1 MRILNLPPP
10 YYMKRV
16 SLNPGY
22 SLKKIMEESERMR
35 YVVSEIRSFD
45 ERFRIAHYKGS
56 GRKEE
61 KEWNCWSE
69 NSLRWKR
76 RRNYTAVFFF
86 LLRRPK
92 VTRVTRVCSNDVC
105 SSRELVFRGNYNPT
119 VFGNWTNPKNVPR
132 DLLWSRTLARFWRT
146 RKNGHRFFF
155 HRNQKLV

>member
-1 MRILNLPPP
+1 
-10 YYMKRV
+10 
-16 SLNPGY
+16 
-22 SLKKIMEESERMR
+22 MEESERMR
-35 YVVSEIRSFD
+35 DIVTEIRSFD
-45 ERFRIAHYKGS
+45 ERFRVAYCKSG

-69 NSLRWKR
+69 NSLWWKR
-76 RRNYTAVFFF
+76 RRNYTAVFFFF

-92 VTRVTRVCSNDVC
+92 VTRVTRVRSNDVC

-146 RKNGHRFFF
+146 RKNGQIFFF
-155 HRNQKLV
+155 RQTKNS